1 MYKDENLFMIHV
13 FGVDLEYLTLYYS
26 LIITSDLILLLFS
39 ISLPITL

>member
-13 FGVDLEYLTLYYS
+13 LLDLDYLTFYYS

-39 ISLPITL
+39 ISLPNTL